1 MDEWFLQFI
10 SISKAN
16 LPFYFRYK
24 LVDFPM
30 KELEMKKINEQN
42 LFFHWVSVA
51 GLCFSSPRFNDFME
65 TIHGWFCPF
74 FFLL

>member
-10 SISKAN
+10 SLTKAN

-30 KELEMKKINEQN
+30 KELEMKKINE
-42 LFFHWVSVA
+42 
-51 GLCFSSPRFNDFME
+51 
-65 TIHGWFCPF
+65 
-74 FFLL
+74 